1 MLPCRRLAASFAGCD
16 QRSCRA
22 RLVCFSPIRR
32 VSKIV
37 PRRVCS
43 VFERTNNIAR
53 FCGAIT
59 NPVGRDWCAFHQSA
73 GWHFTL
79 SAIIASCRARLVCF
93 SPIRCISKIVFG
105 GLTKR
110 RSISPYQL
118 CTRACHVF
126 GKIRISSG
134 GIGAITNP
142 PNGEIVFGGLTK

>member
-1 MLPCRRLAASFAGCD
+1 MFSENIA
-16 QRSCRA
+16 SCRA

-73 GWHFTL
+73 GYPNRVRRIDQTKVNLALPTMHAGMSCFREILHPGGRDWCAFHQSAEWHFMFSENIT
-79 SAIIASCRARLVCF
+79 SCRARLVRF
-93 SPIRCISKIVFG
+93 SPIRRVSKIVFG
-105 GLTKR
+105 GLTK
-110 RSISPYQL
+110 
-118 CTRACHVF
+118 
-126 GKIRISSG
+126 
-134 GIGAITNP
+134 
-142 PNGEIVFGGLTK
+142 